1 MLQSR
6 RVLPELR
13 FISIRHSNLIS
24 IRTTLFK
31 SGPGI
36 VEVLNLYLVAG
47 FTLNGSDSELIH
59 R

>member
-31 SGPGI
+31 SGPGNCRGP
-36 VEVLNLYLVAG
+36 ELVFG
-47 FTLNGSDSELIH
+47 GRIHSEWF
-59 R
+59 RF